1 MVASIFVIQGYDTF
15 RRPERVAPRAGRSGV
30 GRWA

>member
-15 RRPERVAPRAGRSGV
+15 RRPEWVALRAGGPAA
-30 GRWA
+30 G